1 MANYFDDEDLLDLR
15 DHLDL
20 VAEWCAENDRT
31 VLEANKSKDIGTYFE
46 ESLRAFLNDELD
58 LKQRGSAASG
68 IDLPHFNVDVKTTR
82 ITRPQSSSKIRNFS
96 ERLAGVPYNIFL
108 IIYSREDAENGEEYT
123 FENCVY
129 IPAERTGDHRKST
142 AAAEAVQNFKNS
154 EITREELR
162 TKLEDLV
169 SEAEGDVTEI
179 KNDELEE
186 IIENPPKPGVITI
199 SPAVQWRFS
208 YNQMKG
214 EVPEG
219 ADRVYTSEGGQRTL
233 PDIGK

>member
-1 MANYFDDEDLLDLR
+1 MANYSDDEEFLDLR

-20 VAEWCAENDRT
+20 VAEWCAENDGT
-31 VLEANKSKDIGTYFE
+31 VLESTKSKDIGTYFE
-46 ESLRAFLNDELD
+46 NSLRAHLNEALG
-58 LKQRGSAASG
+58 LEQRGSVAAG

-82 ITRPQSSSKIRNFS
+82 ITRPQSSSKIRKFS
-96 ERLAGVPYNIFL
+96 ERLTGVPYNIL
-108 IIYSREDAENGEEYT
+108 LLIYSREDVENGEAYT

-129 IPAERTGDHRKST
+129 IPKERTGDHRKST
-142 AAAEAVQNFKNS
+142 AAARAVQEFKNGA
-154 EITREELR
+154 ITREELR
-162 TKLEDLV
+162 DELEDLV
-169 SEAEGDVTEI
+169 SENADDVTEI
-179 KNDELEE
+179 KDDELDE

-219 ADRVYTSEGGQRTL
+219 ADRVYTSEGG
-233 PDIGK
+233 